1 MASPFLCTHIHIHWY
16 LLNMNPPTLTHPPEE
31 IKEEE
36 EEKEGVGERRAEKEW
51 GKRERQNGDGH
62 IQGSQLIQPV
72 TI

>member
-1 MASPFLCTHIHIHWY
+1 
-16 LLNMNPPTLTHPPEE
+16 MNPPTLTHPPEE